1 MSYYSHSTTREDGTT
16 VGSKLLA
23 VHTQG
28 VLDKALH
35 HWHDGISFNVSN
47 NQIKVLLE
55 DIVRFHDLGKYTPYF
70 QNYLLKRPPIDQKLK
85 QHARFGGY
93 AAYQR
98 WLDKGEQNLAII
110 ALLLIYRHHS
120 YLFTFND
127 LSEKLQK
134 GENKR
139 IFDQQLRSL
148 SQTLKLIESD
158 SQLSDLKTLLV
169 YPNVGNFRKKAK
181 YWMTRKADIQYYY
194 LCNYLFSLL
203 IEGDKL
209 DASETEVYYRKS
221 IESDLVDRRFG
232 TPAPSD
238 TVDLSSLNQNEIRN
252 FCRSEVVA
260 HLDNE
265 DVLGQRVFTLTA
277 PTGIGKTMTALD
289 FALKL
294 KEKISKVEGYEPQ
307 LIYAL
312 PFINIIEQALSEYEK
327 TLAGSH
333 FNPHILGHYQ
343 FADIFGDPQDGDE
356 SGYEQKLMQL
366 DTWQSDIVIT
376 SFVQFFETLICN
388 RNKLLKK
395 FNHYAGSII
404 ILDEVQTLRLD
415 YMPLIGAA
423 LHYLA
428 KFLNARIIL
437 MTATKPKIFEL
448 AEKEILTDEGETV
461 RPLELLT
468 SHDKVFALFNRTT
481 IHPKLTDLEGESEE
495 RSQYFMESLF
505 PSLWSSEKSC
515 IIVCNTVNRSIF
527 LHDRIKD
534 YCEELG
540 LSNPVFYLSTNIAPV
555 ERMERIEQIKQAL
568 NQKVAPILVATQV
581 VEAGVDI
588 DFDMGFRD
596 LGPIDSIIQVAGRIN
611 RHDDPAR
618 AGAPLYIVDFAE
630 CDTIYG
636 KLTATQARKA
646 LREAE
651 AIPEKDYLNL
661 ITKYFD
667 DISGRLSFRKSRAFF
682 ASMKTLKYDHENWKK
697 EHPVSAFRII
707 EQSSDYRSVFVELDG
722 ESHHIRNAYWKKII
736 GKISKEDF
744 DRFHKRSFQQRI
756 ISVPKKYTQGLEAI
770 NQFDDNI
777 LLVPIELLSSYYDSN
792 TGFKREL
799 ESTETFMF

>member
-1 MSYYSHSTTREDGTT
+1 MSYYSHSTTRKDGTT

-47 NQIKVLLE
+47 TQIKALLE

-70 QNYLLKRPPIDQKLK
+70 QNYLLKRPPIDQELK

-93 AAYQR
+93 AAYKR
-98 WLDKGEQNLAII
+98 WLDKGELNLAII

-134 GENKR
+134 GKNKR
-139 IFDQQLRSL
+139 IFDQQLKSL
-148 SQTLKLIESD
+148 SQTLKTIEDD
-158 SQLSDLKTLLV
+158 SQLSDLESLLV
-169 YPNVGNFRKKAK
+169 YPDVETFRKSATRWIK
-181 YWMTRKADIQYYY
+181 RKADIQDYY

-209 DASETEVYYRKS
+209 DASETEVYHKKP
-221 IESDLVDRRFG
+221 IEPDLVDRRFG
-232 TPAPSD
+232 TPPQSD
-238 TVDLSSLNQNEIRN
+238 AVDLSSLNQNEIRN
-252 FCRSEVVA
+252 FCRSEVVT
-260 HLDNE
+260 HLENE
-265 DVLGQRVFTLTA
+265 DVLGQKIFTLTA

-294 KEKISKVEGYEPQ
+294 KDKISKAEGYEPQ

-312 PFINIIEQALSEYEK
+312 PFINIIEQALDEYEK
-327 TLAGSH
+327 TLAESAVT
-333 FNPHILGHYQ
+333 PLTLGHYQ

-448 AEKEILTDEGETV
+448 AEKEILADEGETV
-461 RPLELLT
+461 LPLELLT
-468 SHDKVFALFNRTT
+468 SHDEVFAQFNRTT
-481 IHPKLTDLEGESEE
+481 IHPKLESLEGKSEE
-495 RSQYFMESLF
+495 RSITFMESLF
-505 PSLWSSEKSC
+505 PSLWSSGKSC

-527 LHDRIKD
+527 LHDKIKE
-534 YCEELG
+534 YCDEHG

-568 NQKVAPILVATQV
+568 DKGEAPILIATQV

-596 LGPIDSIIQVAGRIN
+596 LGPIDSVIQVAGRIN

-618 AGAPLYIVDFAE
+618 SGAPLYIIDFAE

-651 AIPEKDYLNL
+651 AIPEKDYLSL

-667 DISGRLSFRKSRAFF
+667 DISGRLSFQKSRTFF
-682 ASMKTLKYDHENWKK
+682 CSMKTLKYDHENWKE

-707 EQSSDYRSVFVELDG
+707 EQSSDYRSVFIELDE
-722 ESHHIRNAYWKKII
+722 ESSGIRDAYLNKII
-736 GKISKEDF
+736 GQISKEDF
-744 DRFHKRSFQQRI
+744 DRTYKRSFQQRI
-756 ISVPKKYTQGLEAI
+756 ISVPKKYTHELGTI
-770 NQFDDNI
+770 NQYDENI
-777 LLVPIELLSSYYDSN
+777 LLVPLELLNTYYDPS
-792 TGFKREL
+792 TGFKREI
-799 ESTETFMF
+799 ESNETYMF